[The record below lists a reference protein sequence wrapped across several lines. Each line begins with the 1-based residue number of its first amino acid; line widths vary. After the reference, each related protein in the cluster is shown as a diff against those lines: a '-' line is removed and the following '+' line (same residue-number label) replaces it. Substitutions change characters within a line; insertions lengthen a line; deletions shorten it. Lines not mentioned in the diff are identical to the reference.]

1 MKVLID
7 NEERNKKLDIVSIK
21 SVYTGSKLENIVLE
35 LINED
40 RAELFNIIIVD
51 FNDDIL
57 LSTYYY
63 YKNISFR
70 QLYENEDKEQLY
82 MSLEQL
88 YNKYSDYS
96 KEREEQQ

>member
-40 RAELFNIIIVD
+40 RTELFNIIIVD

-57 LSTYYY
+57 LSTYC

-96 KEREEQQ
+96 KEQEEQQ